1 MKTKKMTTIF
11 VLVMILAIAYGTYTI
26 SLSNFLLSD
35 GNYTYI
41 SNLTWHRSATGLE
54 RGLLEASQE
63 NKPVVVYFWAI
74 WCQYCAGFQANT
86 LGNPEVNKMIEN
98 DYVRVAIDL
107 DIDREVSNKYGVS
120 YPPYVIFLDGK
131 GNVIDRIAGS
141 VDAGTFLPIAT
152 RVRDQVRSQ

>member
-1 MKTKKMTTIF
+1 MKTKKLTTIF

-35 GNYTYI
+35 ENYTYI
-41 SNLTWHRSATGLE
+41 SNLKWYRSATGLE
-54 RGLLEASQE
+54 RGIQEAALE

-74 WCQYCAGFQANT
+74 WCQYCAGFQTNT
-86 LGNPEVNKMIEN
+86 LGNPQINKMIEN

-107 DIDREVSNKYGVS
+107 DLDRGVSNSYGVS
-120 YPPYVIFLDGK
+120 YPPYVIFLDSG
-131 GNVIDRIAGS
+131 GNVVERIAGA

-152 RVRDQVRSQ
+152 QVRDQVRSK

>member
-11 VLVMILAIAYGTYTI
+11 VLIMILAIAYGTYTI
-26 SLSNFLLSD
+26 SLSNFLISD
-35 GNYTYI
+35 ENYTYI
-41 SNLTWHRSATGLE
+41 SNLKWYRSAPGLE

-74 WCQYCAGFQANT
+74 WCQYCAGFQTNT
-86 LGNPEVNKMIEN
+86 LGNPQINKMLEN

-107 DIDREVSNKYGVS
+107 DLDRGVSNSYGVS
-120 YPPYVIFLDGK
+120 YPPYVIFLDRS
-131 GNVIDRIAGS
+131 GNVIERIAGA

-152 RVRDQVRSQ
+152 QIRDQVRS

>member
-11 VLVMILAIAYGTYTI
+11 VLIMILAIAYGTYTI
-26 SLSNFLLSD
+26 SLSNFLISD
-35 GNYTYI
+35 ENYTYI
-41 SNLTWHRSATGLE
+41 SNLKWYRSAPGLE

-74 WCQYCAGFQANT
+74 WCQYCAGFQTNT
-86 LGNPEVNKMIEN
+86 LGNPQINKMLEN

-107 DIDREVSNKYGVS
+107 DLDRGVSNSYGVS
-120 YPPYVIFLDGK
+120 YPPYVIFLDRS
-131 GNVIDRIAGS
+131 GNVIERIAGA

-152 RVRDQVRSQ
+152 RIRDQVRS

>member
-35 GNYTYI
+35 QNYTYI
-41 SNLTWHRSATGLE
+41 SNLSWYRSAAGLD
-54 RGLLEASQE
+54 RGILEASQE
-63 NKPVVVYFWAI
+63 NKPVVVYFWAV

-86 LGNPEVNKMIEN
+86 LGNPQINKMIEN

-107 DIDREVSNKYGVS
+107 DIDRGV
-120 YPPYVIFLDGK
+120 
-131 GNVIDRIAGS
+131 
-141 VDAGTFLPIAT
+141 
-152 RVRDQVRSQ
+152 